1 MTNEPSRVGVE
12 RATDLAGGS
21 ILHDRL
27 TPLDASFLHLEDESA
42 PLHVAAML
50 IFEGPAPAYE
60 DFVEHV
66 ESRLHLVPRYR
77 QRLARV
83 PLDQGR
89 PVWVDDDRFDVRFH
103 VRATALP
110 PPADEETLRVL
121 GGRVFSQPLTSG
133 RPLWEMW
140 LVDGL
145 DGDRFAVLS
154 KTHHTVVDGISGMD
168 VLSVLFAPDDEVPND
183 GEPWHPAAPPSGVE
197 LLAQTLLDRVTQP
210 AELVRPVRALLRRP
224 ARVLAAARDQAIG
237 LGAFAWAGLT
247 PAPRTPYNRDT
258 VGRDRRFA
266 WVRGSLDDFKA
277 VKDSWDGSVNDV
289 VLTVV
294 ARALRRHLCRRGEDV
309 DDLILKAFVPVST
322 RQAGDA
328 TGNRVTGMIAPLPIG
343 CEDVR
348 ECFEQIRA
356 EMGDIKSSG
365 QAVGARALTE
375 VSGVAPPTLLNQGAR
390 LIGRQRF
397 INLVVTNVPGPQ
409 DPLYLGDRELL
420 DIFPM
425 VPLGKNLTFNV
436 AIVSYNGRMDFGL
449 IGDFDTM
456 PDLDEVADDFAA
468 AFDEVRAEAGRAEQP
483 MATRPSEAV
492 EPTPAE
498 EIREAVDPE
507 TGDVDTPL
515 DLVAEQADP
524 GAEEGAGAEIGVEEP
539 WPGYDRMTTRELVER
554 LHEASDEVA
563 AVVDLYE
570 RVHRDRRPVREAAA
584 RALSRP

>member
-1 MTNEPSRVGVE
+1 MP
-12 RATDLAGGS
+12 
-21 ILHDRL
+21 DRL

-50 IFEGPAPAYE
+50 IFEGPAPAYD

-89 PVWVDDDRFDVRFH
+89 PVWVDDERFDVRFH

-110 PPADEETLRVL
+110 RPADEETLRVL
-121 GGRVFSQPLTSG
+121 GGRVFSRPLTSG

-145 DGDRFAVLS
+145 EGDRFAVLS
-154 KTHHTVVDGISGMD
+154 KTHHAVVDGISGMD
-168 VLSVLFAPDDEVPND
+168 VLSVLFAPDEEAPDG
-183 GEPWHPAAPPSGVE
+183 GEPWHAARPPSGVE
-197 LLAQTLLDRVTQP
+197 LLAEALLDRVTQP

-224 ARVLAAARDQAIG
+224 ARVLAAVRDQAIG
-237 LGAFAWAGLT
+237 LGAFAWAGLA
-247 PAPRTPYNRDT
+247 PAPATPYNRDT

-277 VKDSWDGSVNDV
+277 VKNSWDGSVNDV

-294 ARALRRHLCRRGEDV
+294 ARALRRHLRRLGEDV
-309 DDLILKAFVPVST
+309 DGLTLKAFVPVST
-322 RQAGDA
+322 RQAGDE
-328 TGNRVTGMIAPLPIG
+328 TGNRVTGMIAPLPMG
-343 CEDVR
+343 CEDAR
-348 ECFEQIRA
+348 TCFEQIRS
-356 EMGDIKSSG
+356 EMGEIKSSG

-375 VSGVAPPTLLNQGAR
+375 LSGFAPPTLLNQGAR

-420 DIFPM
+420 DVFPM
-425 VPLGKNLTFNV
+425 VPLGKNLAFNV

-456 PDLDEVADDFAA
+456 PDLDEVAADFAA
-468 AFDEVRAEAGRAEQP
+468 AFDEVRAEAGVGEHPRATE
-483 MATRPSEAV
+483 PSEAPA
-492 EPTPAE
+492 PTATE
-498 EIREAVDPE
+498 EVADAVDPE
-507 TGDVDTPL
+507 AGHVDTPL
-515 DLVAEQADP
+515 ELVAERADP
-524 GAEEGAGAEIGVEEP
+524 GAEGGAGPEIHVEEP
-539 WPGYDRMTTRELVER
+539 WPGYDRMTTPELIER
-554 LHEASDEVA
+554 LQEASDEVA

-570 RVHRDRRPVREAAA
+570 RVHRDRRPVREAAEQ
-584 RALSRP
+584 ALSRP